1 MVHTKAKEE
10 KTAKQKQSD
19 NGKDENTKAADI
31 AHERENEKDPSEK
44 DGQTTKDVTIEK
56 EKPMP
61 KVENIESVY
70 HEEPTKEQKI
80 INYVS
85 GAKSEKVDL
94 VPLLKSLYPMAS
106 HNEPA
111 IYHYQGEAKRL
122 RALLEKM
129 VAEGKITMLD
139 EGYEKLGR
147 NFYSDNDPKT
157 KFHTLDSVKI
167 IAVK

>member
-1 MVHTKAKEE
+1 MVHTKTKEAE
-10 KTAKQKQSD
+10 DTKKKKQADS
-19 NGKDENTKAADI
+19 GKDENTKAADK
-31 AHERENEKDPSEK
+31 AHELENAKDPSEK

-56 EKPMP
+56 EKPTIVP
-61 KVENIESVY
+61 NAEAVY

-80 INYVS
+80 INYIS
-85 GAKSEKVDL
+85 GAKNEKVDL

-111 IYHYQGEAKRL
+111 MYHHQGEAKRL
-122 RALLEKM
+122 RVLLEKM
-129 VAEGKITMLD
+129 VAEGKLTMLD
-139 EGYEKLGR
+139 EGYDKLGR
-147 NFYSDNDPKT
+147 NFYQGDDPKT